1 MRQADATKRPPGRPE
16 IGPVVV
22 ARVPQALS
30 ERIDALAEADGVTRA
45 EEIRRLLTLGLH
57 QHRIADD

>member
-1 MRQADATKRPPGRPE
+1 MSSDEQVKRPPGRPE

-57 QHRIADD
+57 QHRLADN